1 MFGVGLQAIIKVAKP
16 LFLLFKE
23 LLFGK
28 YRAADYFRTHKLVL
42 FSIILYLILA
52 ALFFNMTENALIAV
66 QHVRNSAKEHQ
77 TQIEELKKQLGT
89 LQKQYD
95 LDQKRINVIC
105 TETTSRYCP
114 KQNHTELLDDDL

>member
-1 MFGVGLQAIIKVAKP
+1 MFGVGLQAILKVARP

-42 FSIILYLILA
+42 FAIVLYLVLA
-52 ALFFNMTENALIAV
+52 AMFFNMTENALIAV
-66 QHVRNSAKEHQ
+66 QHIRNITKDNQ
-77 TQIEELKKQLGT
+77 TQIEELKKRLGT

-95 LDQKRINVIC
+95 QDQKRISYIC
-105 TETTSRYCP
+105 AEVTSKYCP
-114 KQNHTELLDDDL
+114 TNRTGLPEDDL

>member
-1 MFGVGLQAIIKVAKP
+1 MFGVGLQAILKVAKP

-42 FSIILYLILA
+42 FAIVLYLILA

-66 QHVRNSAKEHQ
+66 QHVRNVTKEHQ
-77 TQIEELKKQLGT
+77 TQIEDLKKRLGT

-95 LDQKRINVIC
+95 QDQKRIVFIC
-105 TETTSRYCP
+105 TETTSQYCP
-114 KQNHTELLDDDL
+114 KPNHTGLLDDDL